1 MLLTR
6 SRFAPLCALF
16 LVVLLLAACG
26 GGSRTDDGAAGAA
39 AGESAQSGRVR
50 GAAPTMPAAQFAAP
64 TSVVDAT
71 KVAETAATP
80 EANEPDLDLGASAYA
95 RLCAECHGAAGEGVA
110 DKGSAVTGLA
120 LSEAEVTDLL
130 RTGGGYGNEH
140 IFGPSKISEDGI
152 AGLTAFMATLGE

>member
-1 MLLTR
+1 MRLTR
-6 SRFAPLCALF
+6 SRFAALCTLF
-16 LVVLLLAACG
+16 LVAFLVAACG
-26 GGSRTDDGAAGAA
+26 GSSGAEDSAA
-39 AGESAQSGRVR
+39 PAAESATSGRAR
-50 GAAPTMPAAQFAAP
+50 SAAPTMPAAQFAAP

-80 EANEPDLDLGASAYA
+80 DANEPDLELGASAYA
-95 RLCAECHGAAGEGVA
+95 RLCAECHGDAGEGVV

-130 RTGGGYGNEH
+130 RTGGGFGNEH

-152 AGLTAFMATLGE
+152 AGLTAFLATLGE